1 MIRSGPTRSPE
12 WGAPEAAPHDELA
25 LLHAQE
31 WERKWLAEQIQDE
44 PLQTLAQVS
53 RLLKAASEA
62 SEPSSRVRDN
72 AREALRLTERASEAL
87 RSLAREL
94 RPSILDDFGIV
105 RALRALTA
113 EFGLRTGVSARF
125 ALVGSPYSLGDD
137 QDLTC
142 YRAAQEALRLIEER
156 GRADE
161 VEVRLI
167 LGTRR
172 IRLLVVDACRGQAP
186 TKCESATALELL
198 ALRHRAAMLGG
209 TLRVRRIRGGEIL
222 RLRLPAQHLPALPD
236 EPAPM
241 KTLGWG
247 RR

>member
-1 MIRSGPTRSPE
+1 MIYSGPTRSPD

-44 PLQTLAQVS
+44 PLQTLVQVS
-53 RLLKAASEA
+53 RLLKVAAEPG
-62 SEPSSRVRDN
+62 EPSSRVRDN

-105 RALRALTA
+105 RALRALTS

-125 ALVGSPYSLGDD
+125 ALVGRPHSLGDD

-142 YRAAQEALRLIEER
+142 YRVAQEALRLVEER
-156 GRADE
+156 GRAVE

-167 LGTRR
+167 LGTQGV
-172 IRLLVVDACRGQAP
+172 RLLVVDASPSQAP
-186 TKCESATALELL
+186 PKYEKATVLELQ

-209 TLRVRRIRGGEIL
+209 SLRVRRLRGGEML
-222 RLRLPAQHLPALPD
+222 RLRLPAQNLPELVARPT
-236 EPAPM
+236 PM
-241 KTLGWG
+241 KTPGWG